1 MKSLTSQNNND
12 DRVLYLS
19 KNFTFMW
26 LVRNVLVILHR
37 ISKET

>member
-12 DRVLYLS
+12 NRVLYLL